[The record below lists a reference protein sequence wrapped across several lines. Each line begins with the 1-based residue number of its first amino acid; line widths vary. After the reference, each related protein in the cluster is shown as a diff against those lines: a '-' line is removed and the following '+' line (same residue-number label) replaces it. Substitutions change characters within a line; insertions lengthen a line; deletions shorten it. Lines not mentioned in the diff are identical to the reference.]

1 MRWGKRLLIGTA
13 SVLVVLAA
21 VPGILLGTDTGLQ
34 IIKGTLEKTVPGLKI
49 ESLSGSAFSLKAD
62 NLQYTAPGLTFRGNV
77 SWSLNASKLLSR
89 RVDLNAFEL
98 SEATLRIRTQ
108 EMASSASTPV
118 PKSPTQ
124 KLDKTQTSRF
134 KTPIAVIVKRVAI
147 KNLQADIDGNL
158 VNVGLLQTQ
167 AVWTQSRIDIDS
179 VLLRDSSFQSAETP
193 PSDESIG
200 SALKRTFSEVIVPT
214 IPAIELPLDLNL
226 KRFELSNFT
235 IKGNPDQTVDSV
247 TFALTAQNGAVALE
261 NIAARAIGA
270 ELTGAV
276 TLGLDARHEM
286 TLDLNLSAL
295 VAREAIPTGVLP
307 TIAEPTTEEIENF
320 YERLK
325 DVRAERLKAAQ
336 ERRAKRRAQ
345 GIEPRKQVDAKTLTR
360 EEKRELRRKAQ
371 ARLKRRI
378 ERWRDSVRGLL
389 PKPEP
394 QPPVTIN
401 LTLSGQGSL
410 NDTLSLSGRIENVPG
425 VQGASFVLTASPTKL
440 GLPLSAE
447 IRADKVEISGAIVN
461 AVDVNLSGK
470 AVDYALNATAK
481 ALYPVD
487 EKHSVTADV
496 VIRGKGSEVASHL
509 TDFSILSNVGRVQ
522 IDGQANWEKNVRFAA
537 ALNLSGLNTKE
548 VLPQTPLTVDG
559 SFVIWGERQNGRW
572 KAKLQDLT
580 VLGELRGQSLAL
592 TGAVESHGNGIV
604 EAPELYF
611 AVGNNTFEFSGKAD
625 FAKDV
630 PELDFKTK
638 IDAPDFGLVDP
649 NLLGSVKGTLAVTG
663 TTRLPVINADL
674 TARNIDYFGT
684 TLKRGHLTGRMRSR
698 DVVSGRL
705 TLQLTDFKTQGVDIR
720 KATIELR
727 GNELRHNLTV
737 HTEGTPISVDAKISG
752 IYERMLGNWAGALAE
767 LKVKTAYGPVTLEKP
782 MRLAYVPDLNRAN
795 VSKACLAHTHAR
807 LCLENDL
814 KIDLTN
820 RSDLR
825 ILIGLPKFDLAFI
838 KQYFPG
844 RFVADGIIKAN
855 ADVTL
860 PAGLSELPRGR
871 VTVRAQDIS
880 TKYRMDLSDLRVGF
894 NSVQLSFANAKDSI
908 EGNWKI
914 DIKDNGDIE
923 GSLRMSD
930 LFNTRTVDGALK
942 FVAVDATLVN
952 SFLSPGE
959 SAEGQWFGNLRFAGT
974 LEEPLIYGRT
984 GLFNAKLDSTKLPF
998 EMLPSDIKLTFN
1010 GNSSTLEGHLKTP
1023 QGEVALNG
1031 SADWRTIG
1039 EGKAIVTTKGSNLR
1053 VTLPPDIEFDLTTD
1067 VTCEAS
1073 SDLIKLDGA
1082 ISIPWAK
1089 VSVSKLP
1096 ASAVDV
1102 SDDVVRLDR
1111 PRAKKK
1117 AAGKPIPIESNLR
1130 IHIGDDVRVEA
1141 MGLKARLTGNLNVIQ
1156 DNGTLGLTGQISV
1169 PTGSFKAYGQ
1179 DLLVRR
1185 GEFHFVGAV
1194 ANPLLD
1200 LEAIRN
1206 PDRTADDVIA
1216 GIRVTGSVD
1225 SPQVAVFTDPAKSE
1239 TEALSYLIRGEGLDP
1254 SGDSDNTMIT
1264 SALINLGLSQ
1274 GSHVFESLGD
1284 AVGISGLG
1292 FETEGVGD
1300 SSQLVVSGYVL
1311 PGLKVK
1317 YGVGIFDS
1325 LATLT
1330 LRYRVIP
1337 KLYVEAVSGVDQ
1349 ALDLLYSFEF

>member
-1 MRWGKRLLIGTA
+1 MTWAKRLFIGAA

-21 VPGILLGTDTGLQ
+21 VPGFLLGTETGLQ
-34 IIKGTLEKTVPGLKI
+34 IIKGALEKAVPGLKI

-62 NLQYTAPGLTFRGNV
+62 KLQYTAPGLTFRGNV

-98 SEATLRIRTQ
+98 SGATLRIRTQ
-108 EMASSASTPV
+108 EMASSASTP
-118 PKSPTQ
+118 PAEPTTQ
-124 KLDKTQTSRF
+124 PTDKAQTSQL
-134 KTPIAVIVKRVAI
+134 KTPVAVIVDRVTI

-193 PSDESIG
+193 PSDEFIG

-261 NIAARAIGA
+261 NIAARAMGA

-625 FAKDV
+625 FAKDI

-855 ADVTL
+855 ADVTF

-880 TKYRMDLSDLRVGF
+880 TKYRMDLSDLKVGF
-894 NSVQLSFANAKDSI
+894 NSVHLSFANAKDSI

-930 LFNTRTVDGALK
+930 LFNTRTVDGTLK

-1102 SDDVVRLDR
+1102 SDDAVRLDR

-1169 PTGSFKAYGQ
+1169 PSGSFKAYGQ

-1337 KLYVEAVSGVDQ
+1337 RLYVEAVSGVDQ

>member
-1 MRWGKRLLIGTA
+1 MTWAKRLFIGAA

-21 VPGILLGTDTGLQ
+21 VPGFLLGTETGLQ
-34 IIKGTLEKTVPGLKI
+34 IIKGALEKAVPGLRI
-49 ESLSGSAFSLKAD
+49 ESLSGSVFSLKAD
-62 NLQYTAPGLTFRGNV
+62 NLQYDAPGLAFHGNL
-77 SWSLNASKLLSR
+77 SWDLSVAKLLSR
-89 RVDLNAFEL
+89 RVALHDFEISDASL
-98 SEATLRIRTQ
+98 LVRTQ
-108 EMASSASTPV
+108 EMASSASTP
-118 PKSPTQ
+118 PPEPTTQ
-124 KLDKTQTSRF
+124 PTDKAQTSQL
-134 KTPIAVIVKRVAI
+134 KTPVAVIVERVAI

-214 IPAIELPLDLNL
+214 IPAIEIPLDLNL

-235 IKGNPDQTVDSV
+235 IKGNPDQTIDSV

-261 NIAARAIGA
+261 NIAARAMGA

-286 TLDLNLSAL
+286 TLDFNLSAL

-345 GIEPRKQVDAKTLTR
+345 GIEPRKQVDAKTLSR

-394 QPPVTIN
+394 QPPVAVH

-461 AVDVNLSGK
+461 AVDVHLSGK

-487 EKHSVTADV
+487 EKHSVTADI

-625 FAKDV
+625 FAKDI

-705 TLQLTDFKTQGVDIR
+705 TLQLTDFKTQGVDMR

-737 HTEGTPISVDAKISG
+737 HTEGTPVSVDAKISG

-880 TKYRMDLSDLRVGF
+880 TKYRMDLSDLKVGF
-894 NSVQLSFANAKDSI
+894 NSVHLSFANAKDSI

-930 LFNTRTVDGALK
+930 LFNSRTVDGTLK

-1169 PTGSFKAYGQ
+1169 PSGSFKAYGQ

-1337 KLYVEAVSGVDQ
+1337 RLYVEAVSGVDQ

>member
-1 MRWGKRLLIGTA
+1 M
-13 SVLVVLAA
+13 LVVLAA

-98 SEATLRIRTQ
+98 SEATLRVRTQ

-134 KTPIAVIVKRVAI
+134 TTPIAVIVKRVAI

-261 NIAARAIGA
+261 NIAARAMGA

-487 EKHSVTADV
+487 EKHSVTADI

-548 VLPQTPLTVDG
+548 VLPQTPLIVDG

-592 TGAVESHGNGIV
+592 TGTVESHGNGIV

-625 FAKDV
+625 FAKDI

-880 TKYRMDLSDLRVGF
+880 TKYRMDLSDLKVGF
-894 NSVQLSFANAKDSI
+894 NSVHLSFANAKDSI

-930 LFNTRTVDGALK
+930 LFNTRTVDGTLK
-942 FVAVDATLVN
+942 FVAVGATLVN

-1169 PTGSFKAYGQ
+1169 PSGSFKAYGQ

>member
-1 MRWGKRLLIGTA
+1 MTWAKRLFIGAA

-21 VPGILLGTDTGLQ
+21 VPGFLLGTETGLQ

-118 PKSPTQ
+118 PKSPAQ

-134 KTPIAVIVKRVAI
+134 KTPVAVIVDRVAI

-261 NIAARAIGA
+261 NIAARAMGA

-401 LTLSGQGSL
+401 LILSGQGSL

-481 ALYPVD
+481 ALYPID
-487 EKHSVTADV
+487 EKHSVTADI

-880 TKYRMDLSDLRVGF
+880 TKYRMDLSDLKVGF

-1337 KLYVEAVSGVDQ
+1337 RLYVEAVSGVDQ

>member
-1 MRWGKRLLIGTA
+1 MTWAKRLFIGAA

-21 VPGILLGTDTGLQ
+21 VPGFLLGTETGLQ
-34 IIKGTLEKTVPGLKI
+34 IIKGALEKTVPGLKI

-62 NLQYTAPGLTFRGNV
+62 NLQYDAPGLAFHGNL
-77 SWSLNASKLLSR
+77 SWDLSVAKLLSR
-89 RVDLNAFEL
+89 RVALHDFEISDASL
-98 SEATLRIRTQ
+98 LVRTQ
-108 EMASSASTPV
+108 EMASSASTP
-118 PKSPTQ
+118 PPEPTTQ
-124 KLDKTQTSRF
+124 PTDKAQTSQL
-134 KTPIAVIVKRVAI
+134 KTPVAVIVERVAI

-214 IPAIELPLDLNL
+214 IPAIEIPLDLNL

-235 IKGNPDQTVDSV
+235 IKGNPDQTIDSV

-261 NIAARAIGA
+261 NIAARAMGA

-286 TLDLNLSAL
+286 TLDLSLSAL

-345 GIEPRKQVDAKTLTR
+345 GIEPRKQVDAKTLSR

-394 QPPVTIN
+394 QPPVAVH

-487 EKHSVTADV
+487 EKHSVTADI

-625 FAKDV
+625 FAKDI

-705 TLQLTDFKTQGVDIR
+705 TLQLTDFKTQGVDMR

-737 HTEGTPISVDAKISG
+737 HTEGTPVSVDAKISG

-880 TKYRMDLSDLRVGF
+880 TKYRMDLSDLKVGF
-894 NSVQLSFANAKDSI
+894 NSVHLSFANAKDSI

-930 LFNTRTVDGALK
+930 LFNSRTVDGTLK

-1169 PTGSFKAYGQ
+1169 PSGSFKAYGQ

-1337 KLYVEAVSGVDQ
+1337 RLYVEAVSGVDQ

>member
-1 MRWGKRLLIGTA
+1 MTWAKRLFIGAA

-21 VPGILLGTDTGLQ
+21 VPGFLLGTETGLQ
-34 IIKGTLEKTVPGLKI
+34 IIKGALEKAVPGLRI

-261 NIAARAIGA
+261 NIAARAMGA

-537 ALNLSGLNTKE
+537 ALNLSSLNTKE

-592 TGAVESHGNGIV
+592 TGTVESHGNGIV

-625 FAKDV
+625 FAKDI

-880 TKYRMDLSDLRVGF
+880 TKYRMDLSDLKVGF

-930 LFNTRTVDGALK
+930 LFNTRTVDGTLK

-1337 KLYVEAVSGVDQ
+1337 RLYVEAVSGVDQ

>member
-261 NIAARAIGA
+261 NIAARAMGA

-410 NDTLSLSGRIENVPG
+410 NDTLSLSGRIEDVPG

-487 EKHSVTADV
+487 EKHSVTADI

-592 TGAVESHGNGIV
+592 TGTVESHGNGIV

-625 FAKDV
+625 FAKDI

-880 TKYRMDLSDLRVGF
+880 TKYRMDLSDLKVGF
-894 NSVQLSFANAKDSI
+894 NSVQLTFANAKDSI

-930 LFNTRTVDGALK
+930 LFNTRTVDGTLK

-1169 PTGSFKAYGQ
+1169 PSGSFKAYGQ

-1337 KLYVEAVSGVDQ
+1337 RLYVEAVSGVDQ

>member
-261 NIAARAIGA
+261 NIAARAMGA

-559 SFVIWGERQNGRW
+559 SFVIWGERQNRRW

-592 TGAVESHGNGIV
+592 TGTVESHGNGIV

-625 FAKDV
+625 FAKDI

-880 TKYRMDLSDLRVGF
+880 TKYRMDLSDLKVGF

-908 EGNWKI
+908 EGKWKI

-930 LFNTRTVDGALK
+930 LFNTRTVDGTLN

-1111 PRAKKK
+1111 PRAKKE

-1156 DNGTLGLTGQISV
+1156 GNGTLGLTGQISV

-1337 KLYVEAVSGVDQ
+1337 RLYVEAVSGVDQ

>member
-89 RVDLNAFEL
+89 HVDLNAFEL

-261 NIAARAIGA
+261 NIAARAMGA

-559 SFVIWGERQNGRW
+559 SFVIWGERQNRRW

-592 TGAVESHGNGIV
+592 TGTVESHGNGIV

-625 FAKDV
+625 FAKDI

-838 KQYFPG
+838 EQYFPG

-880 TKYRMDLSDLRVGF
+880 TKYRMDLSDLKVGF

-908 EGNWKI
+908 EGKWKI

-930 LFNTRTVDGALK
+930 LFNTRTVDGTLN

-1337 KLYVEAVSGVDQ
+1337 RLYVEAVSGVDQ

>member
-1 MRWGKRLLIGTA
+1 MTWAKRLFIGAA

-21 VPGILLGTDTGLQ
+21 VPGFLLGTETGLQ
-34 IIKGTLEKTVPGLKI
+34 IIKGALEKAVPGLKI

-62 NLQYTAPGLTFRGNV
+62 KLQYTAPGLTFRGNV

-261 NIAARAIGA
+261 NIAARTMGA

-371 ARLKRRI
+371 ARFKRRI

-487 EKHSVTADV
+487 EKHSVTADI

-855 ADVTL
+855 ADVTF

-880 TKYRMDLSDLRVGF
+880 TKYRMDLSDLKVGF
-894 NSVQLSFANAKDSI
+894 NSVHLSFANAKDSI

-930 LFNTRTVDGALK
+930 LFNTRTVDGTLK

-1102 SDDVVRLDR
+1102 SDDAVRLDR

-1337 KLYVEAVSGVDQ
+1337 RLYVEAVSGVDQ

>member
-89 RVDLNAFEL
+89 RVDLKAFEL
-98 SEATLRIRTQ
+98 SEATLQIRTQ

-261 NIAARAIGA
+261 NIAARAMGA

-286 TLDLNLSAL
+286 TLDLNLSTL

-487 EKHSVTADV
+487 EKHSVTADI

-880 TKYRMDLSDLRVGF
+880 TKYRMDLSDLKVGF
-894 NSVQLSFANAKDSI
+894 NSVHLSFANAKDSI

-930 LFNTRTVDGALK
+930 LFNTRTVDGTLK

-1102 SDDVVRLDR
+1102 PDDVVRLDR

-1206 PDRTADDVIA
+1206 PDRTADDVTA

-1337 KLYVEAVSGVDQ
+1337 RLYVEAVSGVDQ

>member
-1 MRWGKRLLIGTA
+1 MTWAKRLFIGAA

-21 VPGILLGTDTGLQ
+21 VPGFLLGTETGLQ
-34 IIKGTLEKTVPGLKI
+34 IIKGALEKAVLGLRI
-49 ESLSGSAFSLKAD
+49 ESLSGSVFSLKAD
-62 NLQYTAPGLTFRGNV
+62 NLQYDAPGLAFHGNL
-77 SWSLNASKLLSR
+77 SWDLSVAKLLSR
-89 RVDLNAFEL
+89 RVALHDFEISDASL
-98 SEATLRIRTQ
+98 LVRTQ
-108 EMASSASTPV
+108 EMASSASTP
-118 PKSPTQ
+118 PPEPTTQ
-124 KLDKTQTSRF
+124 PTDKAQTSQL
-134 KTPIAVIVKRVAI
+134 KTPVALIVERVAI

-214 IPAIELPLDLNL
+214 IPAIEIPLDLNL

-235 IKGNPDQTVDSV
+235 IKGNPDQTIDSV
-247 TFALTAQNGAVALE
+247 TFALTAQNGAIALE
-261 NIAARAIGA
+261 NIAARAMGA

-286 TLDLNLSAL
+286 TLDLSLSAL

-345 GIEPRKQVDAKTLTR
+345 GIEPRKQVDAKTLSR

-394 QPPVTIN
+394 QPPVAVH

-487 EKHSVTADV
+487 EKHSVTADI

-625 FAKDV
+625 FAKDI

-705 TLQLTDFKTQGVDIR
+705 TLQLTDFKTQGVDMR

-737 HTEGTPISVDAKISG
+737 HTEGTPVSVDAKISG

-880 TKYRMDLSDLRVGF
+880 TKYRMDLSDLKVGF
-894 NSVQLSFANAKDSI
+894 NSVHLSFANAKDSI

-930 LFNTRTVDGALK
+930 LFNSRTVDGTLK

-1169 PTGSFKAYGQ
+1169 PSGSFKAYGQ

-1337 KLYVEAVSGVDQ
+1337 RLYVEAVSGVDQ

>member
-108 EMASSASTPV
+108 EMVSSASTPV

-214 IPAIELPLDLNL
+214 IPAIEIPLDLNL

-235 IKGNPDQTVDSV
+235 IKGNPDQTIDSV

-261 NIAARAIGA
+261 NIAARAMGA

-286 TLDLNLSAL
+286 TLELSLSAL

-345 GIEPRKQVDAKTLTR
+345 GIEPRKQVDAKTLSR

-394 QPPVTIN
+394 QPPVAVH

-487 EKHSVTADV
+487 EKHSVTADI

-580 VLGELRGQSLAL
+580 VLGKLRGQSLAL

-625 FAKDV
+625 FAKDI

-705 TLQLTDFKTQGVDIR
+705 TLQLTDFKTQGVDMR

-737 HTEGTPISVDAKISG
+737 HTEGTPVSVDAKISG

-880 TKYRMDLSDLRVGF
+880 TKYRMDLSDLKVGF
-894 NSVQLSFANAKDSI
+894 NSVQLTFANAKDSI

-930 LFNTRTVDGALK
+930 LFNSRTVDGTLK

-998 EMLPSDIKLTFN
+998 EMLPSDIKLTFD
-1010 GNSSTLEGHLKTP
+1010 GNSSTLEGLLKTP

-1141 MGLKARLTGNLNVIQ
+1141 MGLKARLTGSLNVIQ

-1169 PTGSFKAYGQ
+1169 PSGSFKAYGQ

-1225 SPQVAVFTDPAKSE
+1225 SPQVAVFTDPVKSE

-1337 KLYVEAVSGVDQ
+1337 RLYVEVVSGVDQ

>member
-261 NIAARAIGA
+261 NIAARAMGA

-487 EKHSVTADV
+487 EKHSVTADI

-625 FAKDV
+625 FAKDI

-649 NLLGSVKGTLAVTG
+649 NLLGSVKGTLTVTG

-880 TKYRMDLSDLRVGF
+880 TKYRMDLSDLKVGF
-894 NSVQLSFANAKDSI
+894 NSVHLSFANAKDSI

-930 LFNTRTVDGALK
+930 LFNTRTVDGTLK

-1194 ANPLLD
+1194 TNPLLD

-1337 KLYVEAVSGVDQ
+1337 RLYVEAVSGVDQ

>member
-1 MRWGKRLLIGTA
+1 MTWAKRLFIGAA

-21 VPGILLGTDTGLQ
+21 VPGFLLGTETGLQ
-34 IIKGTLEKTVPGLKI
+34 IIKGALEKAVPGLRI

-62 NLQYTAPGLTFRGNV
+62 NLQYDAPGLAFHGNL
-77 SWSLNASKLLSR
+77 SWDLSVAKLLSR
-89 RVDLNAFEL
+89 RVSLHDFEISDASL
-98 SEATLRIRTQ
+98 LVRTQ
-108 EMASSASTPV
+108 EMASSASTP
-118 PKSPTQ
+118 PPEPTTQ
-124 KLDKTQTSRF
+124 PTDKAQTSQL
-134 KTPIAVIVKRVAI
+134 KTPVAVIVERVAI

-193 PSDESIG
+193 PSDEFIG

-214 IPAIELPLDLNL
+214 IPAIEIPLDLNL

-235 IKGNPDQTVDSV
+235 IKGNPDQTIDSV

-261 NIAARAIGA
+261 NIAARAMGA

-286 TLDLNLSAL
+286 TLDLSLSAL

-345 GIEPRKQVDAKTLTR
+345 GIEPRKQVDAKTLSR

-394 QPPVTIN
+394 QPPVAVH

-487 EKHSVTADV
+487 EKHSVTADI

-625 FAKDV
+625 FAKDI

-705 TLQLTDFKTQGVDIR
+705 TLQLTDFKTQGVDMR

-737 HTEGTPISVDAKISG
+737 HTEGTPVSVDAKISG

-880 TKYRMDLSDLRVGF
+880 TKYRMDLSDLKVGF
-894 NSVQLSFANAKDSI
+894 NSVHLSFANAKDSI

-930 LFNTRTVDGALK
+930 LFNSRTVDGTLK

-1169 PTGSFKAYGQ
+1169 PSGSFKAYGQ

-1337 KLYVEAVSGVDQ
+1337 RLYVEAVSGVDQ

>member
-1 MRWGKRLLIGTA
+1 MTWAKRLFIGAA

-21 VPGILLGTDTGLQ
+21 VPGFLLGTETGLQ
-34 IIKGTLEKTVPGLKI
+34 IIKGALEKTVPGLKI

-62 NLQYTAPGLTFRGNV
+62 NLQYDAPGLAFHGNL
-77 SWSLNASKLLSR
+77 SWDLSVAKLLSR
-89 RVDLNAFEL
+89 RVALHDFEISDASL
-98 SEATLRIRTQ
+98 LVRTQ
-108 EMASSASTPV
+108 EMASSASTP
-118 PKSPTQ
+118 PLEPTTQ
-124 KLDKTQTSRF
+124 PTDKAQTSQL
-134 KTPIAVIVKRVAI
+134 KTPVAVIVERVAI

-214 IPAIELPLDLNL
+214 IPAIEIPLDLNL

-235 IKGNPDQTVDSV
+235 IKGNPDQTIDSV
-247 TFALTAQNGAVALE
+247 TFALTAQNGVVALE
-261 NIAARAIGA
+261 NIAARAMGA

-286 TLDLNLSAL
+286 TLDLSLSAL

-345 GIEPRKQVDAKTLTR
+345 GIEPRKQVDAKTLSR

-394 QPPVTIN
+394 QPPVAVH

-470 AVDYALNATAK
+470 AVDYALDATAK

-487 EKHSVTADV
+487 EKHSVTADI

-625 FAKDV
+625 FAKDI

-705 TLQLTDFKTQGVDIR
+705 TLQLTDFKTQGVDMR

-737 HTEGTPISVDAKISG
+737 HTEGTPVSVDAKISC

-860 PAGLSELPRGR
+860 PADLSELPRGR

-880 TKYRMDLSDLRVGF
+880 TKYRMDLSDLKVGF
-894 NSVQLSFANAKDSI
+894 NSVHLSFANAKDSI

-930 LFNTRTVDGALK
+930 LFNSRTVDGTLK

-1169 PTGSFKAYGQ
+1169 PSGSFKAYGQ

-1225 SPQVAVFTDPAKSE
+1225 SPQVAVFTDPVKSE

-1274 GSHVFESLGD
+1274 GSHVFELLGD

-1337 KLYVEAVSGVDQ
+1337 RLYVEAVSGVDQ

>member
-1 MRWGKRLLIGTA
+1 M
-13 SVLVVLAA
+13 LVVLAA

-34 IIKGTLEKTVPGLKI
+34 IIKGTLEKTVPGLEI

-261 NIAARAIGA
+261 NIAARAMGA

-487 EKHSVTADV
+487 EKHSVTADI

-592 TGAVESHGNGIV
+592 TGTVESHGNGIV

-855 ADVTL
+855 ADVTF

-880 TKYRMDLSDLRVGF
+880 TKYRMDLSDLKVGF
-894 NSVQLSFANAKDSI
+894 NSVHLSFANAKDSI

-930 LFNTRTVDGALK
+930 LFNTRTVDGTLK

-1102 SDDVVRLDR
+1102 SDDAVRLDR

-1117 AAGKPIPIESNLR
+1117 AAGRPIPIESNLR

-1169 PTGSFKAYGQ
+1169 PSGSFKAYGQ

-1337 KLYVEAVSGVDQ
+1337 RLYVEAVSGVDQ

>member
-261 NIAARAIGA
+261 NIAARAMGA

-371 ARLKRRI
+371 TRLKRRI

-389 PKPEP
+389 PKAEP

-496 VIRGKGSEVASHL
+496 VIRGKGSEVVSHL

-625 FAKDV
+625 FAKDI

-880 TKYRMDLSDLRVGF
+880 TKYRMDLSDLKVGF

-1337 KLYVEAVSGVDQ
+1337 RLYVEAVSGVDQ

>member
-21 VPGILLGTDTGLQ
+21 VPGILLGTETGLQ
-34 IIKGTLEKTVPGLKI
+34 IIKGALEKAVPGLKI

-98 SEATLRIRTQ
+98 SEATLQIRTQ

-261 NIAARAIGA
+261 NIAARAMGA

-625 FAKDV
+625 FAKDI

-752 IYERMLGNWAGALAE
+752 IYERMLGNWACALAE

-930 LFNTRTVDGALK
+930 LFNTRTVDGTLK

-1102 SDDVVRLDR
+1102 SDDAVRLDR

-1169 PTGSFKAYGQ
+1169 PSGSFKAYGQ

-1337 KLYVEAVSGVDQ
+1337 RLYVEAVSGVDQ

>member
-62 NLQYTAPGLTFRGNV
+62 NLLYSAPGLTFRGNV

-214 IPAIELPLDLNL
+214 IPAIEIPLDLNL

-261 NIAARAIGA
+261 NIAARAMGA

-487 EKHSVTADV
+487 EKHSITADV

-537 ALNLSGLNTKE
+537 ALNISGLNTKE

-572 KAKLQDLT
+572 NANLQDLS

-880 TKYRMDLSDLRVGF
+880 TKYRMDLSDLKVGF
-894 NSVQLSFANAKDSI
+894 NSVHLSFANAKDSI

-930 LFNTRTVDGALK
+930 LFNTRTVDGTLK

-1053 VTLPPDIEFDLTTD
+1053 VPLPPDIEFDLTTD

-1337 KLYVEAVSGVDQ
+1337 RLYVEAVSGVDQ

>member
-1 MRWGKRLLIGTA
+1 MTWAKRLFIGAA

-21 VPGILLGTDTGLQ
+21 VPGFLLGTETGLQ
-34 IIKGTLEKTVPGLKI
+34 IIKGALEKTVPGLKI

-62 NLQYTAPGLTFRGNV
+62 NLQYDAPGLAFHGNL
-77 SWSLNASKLLSR
+77 SWDLSVAKLLSR
-89 RVDLNAFEL
+89 RVALHDFEISDASL
-98 SEATLRIRTQ
+98 LVRTQ
-108 EMASSASTPV
+108 EMASSASTP
-118 PKSPTQ
+118 PLEPTTQ
-124 KLDKTQTSRF
+124 PTDKAQTSQL
-134 KTPIAVIVKRVAI
+134 KTPVAVIVERVAI

-214 IPAIELPLDLNL
+214 IPAIEIPLDLNL

-235 IKGNPDQTVDSV
+235 IKGNPDQTIDSV

-261 NIAARAIGA
+261 NIAARAMGA

-286 TLDLNLSAL
+286 TLDLSLSAL

-345 GIEPRKQVDAKTLTR
+345 GIEPRKQVDAKTLSR

-394 QPPVTIN
+394 QPPVAVH

-461 AVDVNLSGK
+461 AVDVNLSGR

-487 EKHSVTADV
+487 EKHSVTADI

-625 FAKDV
+625 FAKDI

-705 TLQLTDFKTQGVDIR
+705 TLQLTDFKTQGVDMR
-720 KATIELR
+720 KAMIELR

-737 HTEGTPISVDAKISG
+737 HTEGTPVSVDAKISG

-880 TKYRMDLSDLRVGF
+880 TKYRMDLSDLKVGF
-894 NSVQLSFANAKDSI
+894 NSVHLSFANAKDSI

-914 DIKDNGDIE
+914 DIKNNGDIE

-930 LFNTRTVDGALK
+930 LFNTRTVDGTLK

-984 GLFNAKLDSTKLPF
+984 GLFNAKLDSTKFPF
-998 EMLPSDIKLTFN
+998 EMLPSDIKLTFD
-1010 GNSSTLEGHLKTP
+1010 GNSSTLEGLLKTP

-1169 PTGSFKAYGQ
+1169 PSGSFKAYGQ

-1225 SPQVAVFTDPAKSE
+1225 SPQVAVFTDPVKSE

-1337 KLYVEAVSGVDQ
+1337 RLYVEAVSGVDQ

>member
-49 ESLSGSAFSLKAD
+49 ESLSGSAFSLKAH

-98 SEATLRIRTQ
+98 PEVTLRIRTQ

-261 NIAARAIGA
+261 NIAARAMGA
-270 ELTGAV
+270 ELAGAV

-487 EKHSVTADV
+487 EKHSVTADI

-580 VLGELRGQSLAL
+580 VLGELRGQALAL

-611 AVGNNTFEFSGKAD
+611 AVGNNTFEFSGRAD

-649 NLLGSVKGTLAVTG
+649 NLLGSVKGTLTVTG

-880 TKYRMDLSDLRVGF
+880 TKYRMDLSDLKVGF

-908 EGNWKI
+908 EGKWKI

-930 LFNTRTVDGALK
+930 LFNTRIVDGALK

-1169 PTGSFKAYGQ
+1169 PSGSFKAYGQ

>member
-214 IPAIELPLDLNL
+214 IPAIEIPLDLNL

-261 NIAARAIGA
+261 NIAARAMGA

-487 EKHSVTADV
+487 EKHSITADV

-537 ALNLSGLNTKE
+537 ALNISGLNTKE

-880 TKYRMDLSDLRVGF
+880 TKYRMDLSDLKVGF
-894 NSVQLSFANAKDSI
+894 NSVHLSFANAKDSI

-930 LFNTRTVDGALK
+930 LFNTRTVDGTLK

-1337 KLYVEAVSGVDQ
+1337 RLYVEAVSGVDQ

>member
-261 NIAARAIGA
+261 NIAARAMGA

-286 TLDLNLSAL
+286 TLDLNLSTL

-487 EKHSVTADV
+487 EKHSVTADI

-572 KAKLQDLT
+572 KAKLQELT

-880 TKYRMDLSDLRVGF
+880 TKYRMDLSDLKVGF
-894 NSVQLSFANAKDSI
+894 NSVQLTFANAKDSI

-930 LFNTRTVDGALK
+930 LFNTRTVDGTLK

-1337 KLYVEAVSGVDQ
+1337 RLYVEAVSGVDQ

>member
-1 MRWGKRLLIGTA
+1 MTWAKRLFIGAA

-21 VPGILLGTDTGLQ
+21 VPGFLLGTETGLQ
-34 IIKGTLEKTVPGLKI
+34 IIKGALEKTVPGLKI

-62 NLQYTAPGLTFRGNV
+62 NLQYDAPGLAFHGNL
-77 SWSLNASKLLSR
+77 SWDLSFAKLLSR
-89 RVDLNAFEL
+89 RVALHDFEISDASL
-98 SEATLRIRTQ
+98 LVRTQ
-108 EMASSASTPV
+108 EMASSALTPPPEPTTQPTDKAQTSQLKTPV
-118 PKSPTQ
+118 
-124 KLDKTQTSRF
+124 
-134 KTPIAVIVKRVAI
+134 AVIVERVAI

-214 IPAIELPLDLNL
+214 IPAIEIPLDLNL

-235 IKGNPDQTVDSV
+235 IKGNPDQTIDSV

-261 NIAARAIGA
+261 NIAARAMGA

-286 TLDLNLSAL
+286 TLDLSLSAL

-307 TIAEPTTEEIENF
+307 KIAEPTTEEIENF

-345 GIEPRKQVDAKTLTR
+345 GIEPRKQVDAKTLSR

-394 QPPVTIN
+394 QPPVAIH

-461 AVDVNLSGK
+461 AVDVNLFGK

-487 EKHSVTADV
+487 EKHSVTADI

-625 FAKDV
+625 FAKDI

-705 TLQLTDFKTQGVDIR
+705 TLQLTDFKTQGVDMR

-737 HTEGTPISVDAKISG
+737 HTEGTPVSVDAKISG

-880 TKYRMDLSDLRVGF
+880 TKYRMDLSDLKVGF
-894 NSVQLSFANAKDSI
+894 NSVHLSFANAKDSI

-930 LFNTRTVDGALK
+930 LFNSRTVDGTLK

-1169 PTGSFKAYGQ
+1169 PSGSFKAYGQ

-1337 KLYVEAVSGVDQ
+1337 RLYVEAVSGVDQ

>member
-1 MRWGKRLLIGTA
+1 MTWAKRLFIGAA

-21 VPGILLGTDTGLQ
+21 VPGFLLGTETGLQ
-34 IIKGTLEKTVPGLKI
+34 IIKGALEKTVPGLKI

-62 NLQYTAPGLTFRGNV
+62 NLQYDAPGLAFYGNL
-77 SWSLNASKLLSR
+77 SWDLSVAKLLSR
-89 RVDLNAFEL
+89 RVALHDFEISDASL
-98 SEATLRIRTQ
+98 LVRTQ
-108 EMASSASTPV
+108 EMASSASTP
-118 PKSPTQ
+118 PLEPTTQ
-124 KLDKTQTSRF
+124 PTDKAQTSQL
-134 KTPIAVIVKRVAI
+134 KTPVAVIVERVAI

-214 IPAIELPLDLNL
+214 IPAIEIPLDLNL

-235 IKGNPDQTVDSV
+235 IKGNPDQTIDSV

-261 NIAARAIGA
+261 NIAARAMGA

-286 TLDLNLSAL
+286 TLDLSLSAL

-345 GIEPRKQVDAKTLTR
+345 GIEPRKQVDAKTLSR

-394 QPPVTIN
+394 QPPVAVH

-470 AVDYALNATAK
+470 AVDYALDATAK

-487 EKHSVTADV
+487 EKHSVTADI

-625 FAKDV
+625 FAKDI

-705 TLQLTDFKTQGVDIR
+705 TLQLTDFKTQGVDMR

-737 HTEGTPISVDAKISG
+737 HTEGTPVSVDAKISG

-820 RSDLR
+820 RSNLR

-880 TKYRMDLSDLRVGF
+880 TKYRMDLSDLKVGF
-894 NSVQLSFANAKDSI
+894 NSVHLSFANAKDSI

-930 LFNTRTVDGALK
+930 LFNSRTVDGTLK

-1169 PTGSFKAYGQ
+1169 PSGSFKAYGQ

-1337 KLYVEAVSGVDQ
+1337 RLYVEAVSGVDQ

>member
-1 MRWGKRLLIGTA
+1 MTWAKRLFIGAA

-21 VPGILLGTDTGLQ
+21 VPGFLLGTETGLQ
-34 IIKGTLEKTVPGLKI
+34 IIKGALEKTVPGLKI

-62 NLQYTAPGLTFRGNV
+62 NLQYDAPGLAFHGNL
-77 SWSLNASKLLSR
+77 SWDLSVAKLLSR
-89 RVDLNAFEL
+89 RVALHDFEISDASL
-98 SEATLRIRTQ
+98 LVRTQ
-108 EMASSASTPV
+108 EMASSASTP
-118 PKSPTQ
+118 PPEPTTQ
-124 KLDKTQTSRF
+124 PTDKAQTSQL
-134 KTPIAVIVKRVAI
+134 KTPVAVIVEHVAI

-214 IPAIELPLDLNL
+214 IPAIEIPLDLNL

-235 IKGNPDQTVDSV
+235 IKGNPDQTIDSV

-261 NIAARAIGA
+261 NIAARAMGA

-286 TLDLNLSAL
+286 TLDLSLSAL

-345 GIEPRKQVDAKTLTR
+345 GIEPRKQVDAKTLSR

-394 QPPVTIN
+394 QPPVAVH

-487 EKHSVTADV
+487 EKHSVTADI

-625 FAKDV
+625 FAKDI

-684 TLKRGHLTGRMRSR
+684 TLKRGHLTGRMRSP

-705 TLQLTDFKTQGVDIR
+705 TLQLTDFKTQGVDMR

-727 GNELRHNLTV
+727 GKELRHNLTV
-737 HTEGTPISVDAKISG
+737 HTEGTPVSVDAKISG

-880 TKYRMDLSDLRVGF
+880 TKYRMDLSDLKVGF
-894 NSVQLSFANAKDSI
+894 NSVHLSFANAKDSI

-930 LFNTRTVDGALK
+930 LFNTRTVDGTLK

-1169 PTGSFKAYGQ
+1169 PSGSFKAYGQ

-1337 KLYVEAVSGVDQ
+1337 RLYVEAVSGVDQ

>member
-1 MRWGKRLLIGTA
+1 MTWAKRLFIGAA

-21 VPGILLGTDTGLQ
+21 VPGFLLGTETGLQ
-34 IIKGTLEKTVPGLKI
+34 IIKGALEKTVPGLKI

-62 NLQYTAPGLTFRGNV
+62 NLQYDAPGLAFHGNL
-77 SWSLNASKLLSR
+77 SWDLSVAKLLSR
-89 RVDLNAFEL
+89 RVSLHDFEISDASL
-98 SEATLRIRTQ
+98 LVRTQ
-108 EMASSASTPV
+108 EMASSASTP
-118 PKSPTQ
+118 PPEPTTQ
-124 KLDKTQTSRF
+124 PTDKAQTSQL
-134 KTPIAVIVKRVAI
+134 KTPVAVIVERVAI

-214 IPAIELPLDLNL
+214 IPAIEIPLDLNL

-235 IKGNPDQTVDSV
+235 IKGNPDQTIDSV

-261 NIAARAIGA
+261 NIAARAMGA

-286 TLDLNLSAL
+286 TLDLSLSAL

-345 GIEPRKQVDAKTLTR
+345 GIEPRKQVDAKTLSR

-394 QPPVTIN
+394 QPPVAVH

-487 EKHSVTADV
+487 EKHSVTADI

-625 FAKDV
+625 FAKDI

-880 TKYRMDLSDLRVGF
+880 TKYRMDLSDLKVGF

-1337 KLYVEAVSGVDQ
+1337 RLYVEAVSGVDQ

>member
-98 SEATLRIRTQ
+98 SEATLQIRTQ

-214 IPAIELPLDLNL
+214 IPSIELPLDLNL

-261 NIAARAIGA
+261 NIAARAMGA

-325 DVRAERLKAAQ
+325 DVRAEQLKAAQ

-487 EKHSVTADV
+487 EKHSVTADI

-625 FAKDV
+625 FAKDI

-880 TKYRMDLSDLRVGF
+880 TKYRMDLSDLKVGF
-894 NSVQLSFANAKDSI
+894 NSVHLSFANAKDSI

-1031 SADWRTIG
+1031 SADWRTIS

-1169 PTGSFKAYGQ
+1169 PSGSFKAYGQ

-1337 KLYVEAVSGVDQ
+1337 RLYVEAVSGVDQ

>member
-62 NLQYTAPGLTFRGNV
+62 KLQYTAPGLTFRGNV
-77 SWSLNASKLLSR
+77 SWSLDASKLLSR

-98 SEATLRIRTQ
+98 SGATLRIRTQ

-134 KTPIAVIVKRVAI
+134 KTPVAVIVKRVAI

-261 NIAARAIGA
+261 NIAARAMGA

-470 AVDYALNATAK
+470 AVDYSLNATAK

-548 VLPQTPLTVDG
+548 VLPQTPLIVDG

-625 FAKDV
+625 FAKDI

-880 TKYRMDLSDLRVGF
+880 TKYRMDLSDLKVGF

-930 LFNTRTVDGALK
+930 LFNTRTVDGTLK

-1169 PTGSFKAYGQ
+1169 PSGSFKAYGQ

-1225 SPQVAVFTDPAKSE
+1225 SPQVAVFTDPVKSE

-1337 KLYVEAVSGVDQ
+1337 RLYVEAVSGVDQ

>member
-261 NIAARAIGA
+261 NIAARAMGA

-880 TKYRMDLSDLRVGF
+880 TKYRMDLSDLKVGF

-930 LFNTRTVDGALK
+930 LFNTRTVDGTLK

-1089 VSVSKLP
+1089 VFVSKLP

-1156 DNGTLGLTGQISV
+1156 DKGTLGLTGQISV
-1169 PTGSFKAYGQ
+1169 PSGSFKAYGQ

-1337 KLYVEAVSGVDQ
+1337 RLYVEAVSGVDQ

>member
-214 IPAIELPLDLNL
+214 IPAIEIPLDLNL

-261 NIAARAIGA
+261 NIAARAMGA

-487 EKHSVTADV
+487 EKHSITADV

-509 TDFSILSNVGRVQ
+509 TDFSILSNVRRVQ
-522 IDGQANWEKNVRFAA
+522 NNGQANWEKNVRFAA
-537 ALNLSGLNTKE
+537 ALNISGLNTKE

-880 TKYRMDLSDLRVGF
+880 TKYRMDLSDLKVGF
-894 NSVQLSFANAKDSI
+894 NSVHLSFANAKDSI

-930 LFNTRTVDGALK
+930 LFNTRTVDGTLK

-1111 PRAKKK
+1111 PRANKK

-1337 KLYVEAVSGVDQ
+1337 RLYVEAVSGVDQ

>member
-261 NIAARAIGA
+261 NIAARAMGA

-345 GIEPRKQVDAKTLTR
+345 GIVPRKQVDAKTLTR

-880 TKYRMDLSDLRVGF
+880 TKYRMDLSDLKVGF

-930 LFNTRTVDGALK
+930 LFNTRTVDGTLK

-1089 VSVSKLP
+1089 VFVSKLP

-1156 DNGTLGLTGQISV
+1156 DKGTLGLTGQISV
-1169 PTGSFKAYGQ
+1169 PSGSFKAYGQ

-1337 KLYVEAVSGVDQ
+1337 RLYVEAVSGVDQ

>member
-89 RVDLNAFEL
+89 HVDLNAFEL

-261 NIAARAIGA
+261 NIAARAMGA

-559 SFVIWGERQNGRW
+559 SFVIWGERQNRRW

-592 TGAVESHGNGIV
+592 TGTVESHGNGIV

-625 FAKDV
+625 FAKDI

-880 TKYRMDLSDLRVGF
+880 TKYRMDLSDLKVGF

-908 EGNWKI
+908 EGKWKI

-930 LFNTRTVDGALK
+930 LFNTRTVDGTLN

-1169 PTGSFKAYGQ
+1169 PSGSFKAYGQ

-1337 KLYVEAVSGVDQ
+1337 RLYVEAVSGVDQ

>member
-1 MRWGKRLLIGTA
+1 MTWAKRLFIGAA

-21 VPGILLGTDTGLQ
+21 VPGFLLGTETGLQ
-34 IIKGTLEKTVPGLKI
+34 IIKGALEKTVPGLKI
-49 ESLSGSAFSLKAD
+49 ESLSGSAFSFKAD
-62 NLQYTAPGLTFRGNV
+62 NLQYDAPGLAFHGNL
-77 SWSLNASKLLSR
+77 SWDLSVAKLLSR
-89 RVDLNAFEL
+89 RVSLHDFEISDASL
-98 SEATLRIRTQ
+98 LVRTQ
-108 EMASSASTPV
+108 EMASSASTP
-118 PKSPTQ
+118 PPEPTTQ
-124 KLDKTQTSRF
+124 PTDKAQTSQL
-134 KTPIAVIVKRVAI
+134 KTPVAVIVERVAI

-214 IPAIELPLDLNL
+214 IPAIEIPLDLNL

-235 IKGNPDQTVDSV
+235 IKGNPDQTIDSV

-261 NIAARAIGA
+261 NIAARAMGA

-286 TLDLNLSAL
+286 TLDLSLSAL

-345 GIEPRKQVDAKTLTR
+345 GIEPRKQLDAKTLSR

-394 QPPVTIN
+394 QPPVAVH

-487 EKHSVTADV
+487 EKHSVTADI

-625 FAKDV
+625 FAKDI

-705 TLQLTDFKTQGVDIR
+705 TLQLTDFKTQGVDMR

-737 HTEGTPISVDAKISG
+737 HTEGTPVSVDAKISG

-880 TKYRMDLSDLRVGF
+880 TKYRMDLSDLKVGF
-894 NSVQLSFANAKDSI
+894 NSVHLSFANAKDSI

-930 LFNTRTVDGALK
+930 LFNTRTVDGTLK

-1169 PTGSFKAYGQ
+1169 PSGSFKAYGQ

-1194 ANPLLD
+1194 ANPLLN

-1225 SPQVAVFTDPAKSE
+1225 SPQVAVFTDPVKSE

-1337 KLYVEAVSGVDQ
+1337 RLYVEAVSGVDQ

>member
-1 MRWGKRLLIGTA
+1 MTWAKRLFIGAA

-21 VPGILLGTDTGLQ
+21 VPGFLLGTETGLQ

-108 EMASSASTPV
+108 EMASSASTP
-118 PKSPTQ
+118 PPEPTTQ
-124 KLDKTQTSRF
+124 PTDKAQTSQL
-134 KTPIAVIVKRVAI
+134 KTPVAVIVERVAI

-214 IPAIELPLDLNL
+214 IPAIEIPLDLNL

-235 IKGNPDQTVDSV
+235 IKGNPDQTIDSV

-261 NIAARAIGA
+261 NIAARAMGA

-286 TLDLNLSAL
+286 TLDLSLSAL

-345 GIEPRKQVDAKTLTR
+345 GIEPRKQVDAKTLSR

-394 QPPVTIN
+394 QPPVAVH

-487 EKHSVTADV
+487 EKHSVTADI

-522 IDGQANWEKNVRFAA
+522 SDGQANWEKNVRFAA

-592 TGAVESHGNGIV
+592 TGSVESHGNGIV

-625 FAKDV
+625 FAKDI

-705 TLQLTDFKTQGVDIR
+705 TLQLTDFKTQGVDMR

-737 HTEGTPISVDAKISG
+737 HTEGTPVSVDAKISG

-871 VTVRAQDIS
+871 VSVRAQDIS
-880 TKYRMDLSDLRVGF
+880 TKYRMDLSDLKVGF

-923 GSLRMSD
+923 GSLRMND
-930 LFNTRTVDGALK
+930 LFNTRTVDGTLK
-942 FVAVDATLVN
+942 FVAVDATLIN

-1169 PTGSFKAYGQ
+1169 PSGSFKAYGQ

-1337 KLYVEAVSGVDQ
+1337 RLYVEAVSGVDQ

>member
-1 MRWGKRLLIGTA
+1 MTWAKRLFIGAA

-21 VPGILLGTDTGLQ
+21 VPGFLLGTETGLQ
-34 IIKGTLEKTVPGLKI
+34 IIKGALEKTVPGLKI

-62 NLQYTAPGLTFRGNV
+62 NLQYDAPGLAFHGNL
-77 SWSLNASKLLSR
+77 SWDLSVAKLLSR
-89 RVDLNAFEL
+89 RVALHDFEISDASL
-98 SEATLRIRTQ
+98 LVRTQ
-108 EMASSASTPV
+108 EMASSASTP
-118 PKSPTQ
+118 PPEPTTQ
-124 KLDKTQTSRF
+124 PTDKAQTSQL
-134 KTPIAVIVKRVAI
+134 KTPVAVIVERVAI

-214 IPAIELPLDLNL
+214 IPAVELPLDLNL

-235 IKGNPDQTVDSV
+235 IKGNPDQTIDSV

-261 NIAARAIGA
+261 NIAARAMGA

-286 TLDLNLSAL
+286 TLDLSLSAL

-307 TIAEPTTEEIENF
+307 KIAEPTTEEIENF

-345 GIEPRKQVDAKTLTR
+345 GIEPRKQVDAKTLSR

-394 QPPVTIN
+394 QPPVAVH

-487 EKHSVTADV
+487 EKHSVTADI

-509 TDFSILSNVGRVQ
+509 TGFSILSNVGRVQ

-625 FAKDV
+625 FAKDI

-705 TLQLTDFKTQGVDIR
+705 TLQLTDFKTQGVDMR

-737 HTEGTPISVDAKISG
+737 HTEGTPVSVDAKISG

-860 PAGLSELPRGR
+860 LAGLSELPRGR

-880 TKYRMDLSDLRVGF
+880 TKYRMDLSDLKVGF
-894 NSVQLSFANAKDSI
+894 NSVHLSFANAKDSI

-930 LFNTRTVDGALK
+930 LFNSRTVDGTLK

-1169 PTGSFKAYGQ
+1169 PSGSFKAYGQ

-1337 KLYVEAVSGVDQ
+1337 RLYVEAVSGVDQ

>member
-1 MRWGKRLLIGTA
+1 MTWAKRLFIGAA

-21 VPGILLGTDTGLQ
+21 VPGFLLGTETGLQ
-34 IIKGTLEKTVPGLKI
+34 IIKGALEKTVPGLKI

-62 NLQYTAPGLTFRGNV
+62 NLQYDAPGLAFHGNL
-77 SWSLNASKLLSR
+77 SWDLSVAKLLSR
-89 RVDLNAFEL
+89 RVALHDFEISDASL
-98 SEATLRIRTQ
+98 LVRTQ
-108 EMASSASTPV
+108 EMASSASTP
-118 PKSPTQ
+118 PPEPTTQ
-124 KLDKTQTSRF
+124 PTDKAQTSQL
-134 KTPIAVIVKRVAI
+134 KTPVAVIVERVAI

-214 IPAIELPLDLNL
+214 IPAIEIPLDLNL

-235 IKGNPDQTVDSV
+235 IKGNPDQTIDSV

-261 NIAARAIGA
+261 NIAARAMGA

-286 TLDLNLSAL
+286 TLDLSLSAL

-345 GIEPRKQVDAKTLTR
+345 GIEPRKQVDAKTLSR

-394 QPPVTIN
+394 QPPVAVH

-487 EKHSVTADV
+487 EKHSVTADI

-625 FAKDV
+625 FAKDI

-705 TLQLTDFKTQGVDIR
+705 TLQLTDFKTQGVDMR

-737 HTEGTPISVDAKISG
+737 HTEGTPVSVDAKISG

-860 PAGLSELPRGR
+860 LAGLSELPRGR

-880 TKYRMDLSDLRVGF
+880 TKYRMDLSDLKVGF
-894 NSVQLSFANAKDSI
+894 NSVHLSFANAKDSI

-914 DIKDNGDIE
+914 DIKNNGDIE

-930 LFNTRTVDGALK
+930 LFNTRTVDGTLK

-1023 QGEVALNG
+1023 QGKVALNG

-1073 SDLIKLDGA
+1073 SDLIKLGGA

-1169 PTGSFKAYGQ
+1169 PSGSFKAYGQ

-1337 KLYVEAVSGVDQ
+1337 RLYVEAVSGVDQ

>member
-1 MRWGKRLLIGTA
+1 MTWAKRLFIGAA

-21 VPGILLGTDTGLQ
+21 VPGFLLGTETGLQ
-34 IIKGTLEKTVPGLKI
+34 IIKGALEKTVPGLKI

-62 NLQYTAPGLTFRGNV
+62 NLQYDAPGLAFHGNL
-77 SWSLNASKLLSR
+77 SWDLSVAKLLSR
-89 RVDLNAFEL
+89 RVALHDFEISDASL
-98 SEATLRIRTQ
+98 LVRTQ
-108 EMASSASTPV
+108 EMASSASTP
-118 PKSPTQ
+118 PPEPTTQ
-124 KLDKTQTSRF
+124 PTDKAQTSQL
-134 KTPIAVIVKRVAI
+134 KTPVAVIVERVAI

-214 IPAIELPLDLNL
+214 IPAVELPLDLNL

-235 IKGNPDQTVDSV
+235 IKGNPDQTIDSV

-261 NIAARAIGA
+261 NIAARAMGA

-286 TLDLNLSAL
+286 TLDLSLSAL

-307 TIAEPTTEEIENF
+307 KIAEPTTEEIENF

-345 GIEPRKQVDAKTLTR
+345 GIEPRKQVDAKTLSR

-394 QPPVTIN
+394 QPPVAVH

-487 EKHSVTADV
+487 EKHSVTADI

-625 FAKDV
+625 FAKDI

-705 TLQLTDFKTQGVDIR
+705 TLQLTDFKTQGVDMR

-737 HTEGTPISVDAKISG
+737 HTEGTPVSVDAKISG

-860 PAGLSELPRGR
+860 LAGLSELPRGR

-880 TKYRMDLSDLRVGF
+880 TKYRMDLSDLKVGF
-894 NSVQLSFANAKDSI
+894 NSVHLSFANAKDSI

-930 LFNTRTVDGALK
+930 LFNSRTVDGTLK

-998 EMLPSDIKLTFN
+998 EMLPCDIKLTFN

-1169 PTGSFKAYGQ
+1169 PSGSFKAYGQ

-1337 KLYVEAVSGVDQ
+1337 RLYVEAVSGVDQ

>member
-1 MRWGKRLLIGTA
+1 MTWAKRLFIGAA

-21 VPGILLGTDTGLQ
+21 VPGFLLGTDTGLQ

-62 NLQYTAPGLTFRGNV
+62 KLQYTAPGLTFHGNV
-77 SWSLNASKLLSR
+77 SWSLDASKLLSR

-134 KTPIAVIVKRVAI
+134 KTPIAVIVKRVTI

-261 NIAARAIGA
+261 NIAARAMGA

-487 EKHSVTADV
+487 EKHSVTADI

-880 TKYRMDLSDLRVGF
+880 TKYRMDLSDLKVGF

-1169 PTGSFKAYGQ
+1169 PSGSFKAYGQ

-1337 KLYVEAVSGVDQ
+1337 RLYVEAVSGVDQ